1 MSFTQKRLKPK
12 QKLSPVQ
19 EKRFLKICV
28 VLVVVSLLWMVF
40 APGSGVFSLWKKR
53 QELQRLQQQ
62 TVQLQKDNEVLE
74 KDIDRLQNDPTYLE
88 EIARKEYGLLKK
100 NERVFEFPSRK
111 STKEKEKEE

>member
-1 MSFTQKRLKPK
+1 MSRIQKRLKPK
-12 QKLSPVQ
+12 QKLSPLQ

-28 VLVVVSLLWMVF
+28 VLVVIALLWVVF
-40 APGSGVFSLWKKR
+40 APRSGIFSLWKKR

-74 KDIDRLQNDPTYLE
+74 KDIDRLQNDPEYLE

-100 NERVFEFPSRK
+100 NERVFEFSSRK
-111 STKEKEKEE
+111 SATEKDE